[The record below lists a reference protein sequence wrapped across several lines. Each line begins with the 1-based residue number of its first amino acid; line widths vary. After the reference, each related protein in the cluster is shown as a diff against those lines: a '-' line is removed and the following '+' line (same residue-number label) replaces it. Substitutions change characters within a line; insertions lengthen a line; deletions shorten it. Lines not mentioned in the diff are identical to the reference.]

1 MLALEIAQNRK
12 HYGFRIFRI
21 QQQFAIDRFGIDE
34 MIVIVQVIICKL
46 IFHRQWF
53 FADVKQ
59 VLVDRQLLTIEFD
72 VCVIAQ
78 HTKRHVP
85 VVVILDLQMK
95 YRVFAIQN
103 DFRNDVGFAL
113 FDAVKLLVDQF
124 DGFERKM
131 KDMNGNVF
139 GDLFDDRLGLQFADS
154 SKTYCAACQPAVFG
168 CETSMS
174 GRAW

>member
-1 MLALEIAQNRK
+1 
-12 HYGFRIFRI
+12 
-21 QQQFAIDRFGIDE
+21 
-34 MIVIVQVIICKL
+34 
-46 IFHRQWF
+46 
-53 FADVKQ
+53 
-59 VLVDRQLLTIEFD
+59 
-72 VCVIAQ
+72 
-78 HTKRHVP
+78 
-85 VVVILDLQMK
+85 MK
-95 YRVFAIQN
+95 NRVFAIQN